1 MEIKYAN
8 HEPPVVAPKCAKV
21 TLGVHLLVKGTYKA
35 LQG

>member
-21 TLGVHLLVKGTYKA
+21 TLGVHLLVKGTNTK
-35 LQG
+35 LTG